1 MLNPLRYIRRL
12 AAFALFV
19 VSLAVGPV
27 SIVNP
32 EGASELPA
40 PTADEDGD
48 ERSKGKRTLSRGF
61 EQRVHTAY
69 RLIEKGQYEAGVVA
83 LRALRRDTHPDV
95 ATALG
100 YASHRLGNYDD
111 AKYWYEEA
119 LTADPTHARAWSNY
133 GIWHAEQGNLV
144 KARDYLDKIVAIS
157 GNPSPEYRDL
167 EGVIERLTIS

>member
-1 MLNPLRYIRRL
+1 
-12 AAFALFV
+12 
-19 VSLAVGPV
+19 V

-32 EGASELPA
+32 GGASELPS

-48 ERSKGKRTLSRGF
+48 ERSKGKRAFNRAF
-61 EQRVHTAY
+61 EHRVRIAN

-95 ATALG
+95 AAALG

-167 EGVIERLTIS
+167 EGVIKRLTIS